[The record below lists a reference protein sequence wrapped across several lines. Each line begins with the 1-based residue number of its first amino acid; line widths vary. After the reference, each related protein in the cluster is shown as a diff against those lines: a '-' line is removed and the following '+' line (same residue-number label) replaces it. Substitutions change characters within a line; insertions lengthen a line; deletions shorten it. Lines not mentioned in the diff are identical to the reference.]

1 MTEQASN
8 IMVKLISCD
17 NKEFFVNQRVAF
29 MSELIKNLYSTNPE
43 ESKEIRVP
51 DIEGPILM
59 KIIDFCIFIGF
70 LDSL

>member
-1 MTEQASN
+1 MSEQTSN

-17 NKEFFVNQRVAF
+17 NTEFFVNQRVAF

-43 ESKEIRVP
+43 ESKEIRVT

-59 KIIDFCIFIGF
+59 KIIDFCIFIG
-70 LDSL
+70 SLNYL